1 MISNGDVEG
10 LWRYERK
17 YVTDKLKV
25 EELEDYVL
33 SHPGLFR
40 PIYYPRQV
48 ISIYFDTEE
57 LDYYHQNILGV
68 QQRRKVRVRWYEH
81 GSQISA
87 MQIEV
92 KIREGE
98 VMKKAKFFLSKK
110 VAEVD
115 LDEIRRLMEKKLM
128 GLVAEVDLLKP
139 VVVAGYERRYFL
151 SKSLGVRITLDDDLR
166 FQAMGDWQAGRITSE
181 WDLKVLECKYGIE
194 SDFEFVRVAER
205 LPLRVSKSSKY
216 MMGVQQCY

>member
-1 MISNGDVEG
+1 MISDGEG

-17 YVTDKLKV
+17 YVTDRLGM

-40 PIYYPRQV
+40 QIYYPRQV
-48 ISIYFDTEE
+48 MSIYFDTEE
-57 LDYYHQNILGV
+57 LDYYQQNELGV
-68 QQRRKVRVRWYEH
+68 QQRRKVRVRWYEYK
-81 GSQISA
+81 GQSSV

-98 VMKKAKFFLSKK
+98 VMKKVKFLLSKR

-115 LDEIRRLMEKKLM
+115 LDEVSKLVEKKLM
-128 GLVAEVDLLKP
+128 GLVEEVDLLKP
-139 VVVAGYERRYFL
+139 VVVVGYERRYFL
-151 SKSLGVRITLDDDLR
+151 SESLRVRITLDADLR
-166 FQAMGDWQAGRITSE
+166 FQTTGDWQAGRITSE
-181 WDLKVLECKYGIE
+181 LGLKVLECKYGVE

-205 LPLRVSKSSKY
+205 LPLRISKSSKY
-216 MMGVQQCY
+216 MMGMQQCY

>member
-40 PIYYPRQV
+40 QIYYPRQV
-48 ISIYFDTEE
+48 MSIYFDTEE
-57 LDYYHQNILGV
+57 LDYYQQNELGI

-81 GSQISA
+81 EGQSSV

-98 VMKKAKFFLSKK
+98 VMKKAKFLLSKK
-110 VAEVD
+110 VEEVD

-139 VVVAGYERRYFL
+139 VVVVGYERRYFL

-166 FQAMGDWQAGRITSE
+166 FQMVSDWRAGRIMSE
-181 WDLKVLECKYGIE
+181 LGLKVLECKYGIE

-205 LPLRVSKSSKY
+205 LPLRISKSSKY
-216 MMGVQQCY
+216 MMGVQQCC